1 MNYQIQ
7 GLSIHAEVH
16 GTAEPA
22 LVFLHYWGG
31 TSRTWRKVTAE
42 LEGQFKTVAYDARGW
57 GKSDKTLAG
66 YKLADLADEALSLVK
81 VLGIKQYVLVG
92 HSMGGKVAQL
102 AASRRP
108 EGLSGLILVAP
119 AQPTPRRN
127 PEEMRQ
133 GQLHA
138 YDNRENVLKVIGSG
152 LPTAHPSSPEILD
165 QIVEDSLSGSREAT
179 MGGADS
185 LGEELYFWGGGVS
198 PGIQCLAVRNSGA
211 ARCDV
216 CETRCRAVLPT
227 GHGSSTK
234 IRLRL
239 GARSRGSRS
248 ETPCLSRLEPGR
260 VLCAEGS
267 RFREAD
273 KGLHR
278 EHDLDELAE
287 RCSGNTRVT
296 GGSTLPQKS

>member
-7 GLSIHAEVH
+7 GLPIHAEVH

-81 VLGIKQYVLVG
+81 GWESNNMSWLDIRWE
-92 HSMGGKVAQL
+92 AR

-127 PEEMRQ
+127 PKEMRQ

-138 YDNRENVLKVIGSG
+138 YDNSENVLKTIGSG
-152 LPTAHPSSPEILD
+152 RLTARPPSPEILE
-165 QIVEDSLSGSREAT
+165 QIVEDSMSGSHEAT
-179 MGGADS
+179 MAYPMESILEDISAEVANINVPTVLLAGELDQVDSIERHKTEVLAYLPNAEFKIIKGSGHLIPIDEPHELAKEIASFMGG
-185 LGEELYFWGGGVS
+185 LL
-198 PGIQCLAVRNSGA
+198 
-211 ARCDV
+211 
-216 CETRCRAVLPT
+216 
-227 GHGSSTK
+227 
-234 IRLRL
+234 
-239 GARSRGSRS
+239 
-248 ETPCLSRLEPGR
+248 LSRNN
-260 VLCAEGS
+260 A
-267 RFREAD
+267 
-273 KGLHR
+273 
-278 EHDLDELAE
+278 
-287 RCSGNTRVT
+287 
-296 GGSTLPQKS
+296 